1 MMFRA
6 GITFLFFLFA
16 LSNCANALTFAQTQK
31 GREIGQQMGEFSL
44 SGIGD
49 KGQKSWDVS
58 GKSAD
63 IDGNTINLSDIVSNF
78 YGEEENVKLTA
89 EKGDFDRQQGNLH
102 LEKDVVVTTSSG
114 ARLTTD
120 SLDWDRQARTVA
132 TKDPVRI
139 KKEEMIITAQGAK
152 GYQDLNKVDLEKD
165 VQVEINQKEGQ
176 PASGSEKNKIIIDC
190 DGPLQVDYKNN
201 IATFNNN
208 VRVQT
213 QDALIVSDLMD
224 VYFAPGQKDKPSASP
239 GASVGGAEVEKII
252 ARGNVKITRE
262 KNVSYSE
269 EAVYNTLE
277 RKITLSGK
285 PKVVIYSTQGLN
297 NASSGN

>member
-1 MMFRA
+1 
-6 GITFLFFLFA
+6 
-16 LSNCANALTFAQTQK
+16 
-31 GREIGQQMGEFSL
+31 
-44 SGIGD
+44 
-49 KGQKSWDVS
+49 
-58 GKSAD
+58 
-63 IDGNTINLSDIVSNF
+63 
-78 YGEEENVKLTA
+78 
-89 EKGDFDRQQGNLH
+89 
-102 LEKDVVVTTSSG
+102 LEKDVVITTSSG
-114 ARLTTD
+114 AKLTTD
-120 SLDWDRQARTVA
+120 SLDWDRQAKTVT
-132 TKDPVRI
+132 TKDPVKI

-165 VQVEINQKEGQ
+165 VQVEINQKKDQ
-176 PASGSEKNKIIIDC
+176 PATDSEKNKIIIDC

-213 QDALIVSDLMD
+213 QDALILSDLMD
-224 VYFAPGQKDKPSASP
+224 VYFLPGQKDKPSADPS
-239 GASVGGAEVEKII
+239 ASVGGAQVEKII

-285 PKVVIYSTQGLN
+285 PRVVIYSTKDLN
-297 NASSGN
+297 NAPSGN